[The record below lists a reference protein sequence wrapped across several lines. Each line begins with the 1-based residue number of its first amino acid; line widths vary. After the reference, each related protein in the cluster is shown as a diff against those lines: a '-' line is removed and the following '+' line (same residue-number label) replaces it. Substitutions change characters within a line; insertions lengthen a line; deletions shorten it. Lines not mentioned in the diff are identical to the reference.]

1 MFPSVRGNTPFYI
14 ASLGYRG
21 IYPQHGKCNGLFA
34 DEVSTCTSRMT
45 KDGTYF
51 QRVVFTGKNFKPP
64 RIEDQPCGIKLL
76 SYPHGS
82 NPHSTDACI
91 GKINK
96 YSYFDDGPSVPVF
109 GRFLTDILLI
119 ILAQETSLVYWRG
132 GVLHDWC
139 YHNTI
144 VEPLKYNDKGR
155 CDNLALTAWLNDCKH
170 HKKKLFFDA
179 SKKSL
184 FAEILM
190 DILSFIG
197 DITCEVIAEG
207 YYAAIH
213 DTDVANGAYVATNSN
228 VTIPFNYVDGP
239 LIINKIRLKS
249 ISNVLAN
256 QITKDE
262 NNTVTFNSSIIMS
275 EISKIPH

>member
-1 MFPSVRGNTPFYI
+1 
-14 ASLGYRG
+14 
-21 IYPQHGKCNGLFA
+21 
-34 DEVSTCTSRMT
+34 
-45 KDGTYF
+45 
-51 QRVVFTGKNFKPP
+51 
-64 RIEDQPCGIKLL
+64 
-76 SYPHGS
+76 
-82 NPHSTDACI
+82 
-91 GKINK
+91 
-96 YSYFDDGPSVPVF
+96 
-109 GRFLTDILLI
+109 
-119 ILAQETSLVYWRG
+119 
-132 GVLHDWC
+132 
-139 YHNTI
+139 
-144 VEPLKYNDKGR
+144 
-155 CDNLALTAWLNDCKH
+155 
-170 HKKKLFFDA
+170 
-179 SKKSL
+179 
-184 FAEILM
+184 M

-213 DTDVANGAYVATNSN
+213 DTNVADGAYVATNSN